1 MGSVS
6 EKLLGRIEPKTE
18 GQRRLLDAL
27 LSDRIKIVGV
37 FGPTGT
43 GKSLLSSAYGVD
55 AVSKGRYERFIITRP
70 VVDITTGRELTS
82 IELGDLYYKIASEYL
97 FDLLSAAVPREELSK
112 MIEDG
117 RIIVA
122 DPHFLRGRTFDNS
135 VIFFDD
141 AQSASPENVGE
152 VIMRIGEGSKLIVA
166 GDPIFQKDP
175 RVRLDGATLVRE
187 VLLGEEEAAVIDLGL
202 KDIVR
207 PGAKRGI
214 RLALEFR
221 MRKRELSETES
232 KILESARI
240 HAPDAD
246 VVTVVEFAERKE
258 EFGITGKAVPDAL
271 VVVKEGYMGRLV
283 GRGGERI
290 RAIEQDTELRI
301 RAIELTLD
309 LKGLVTSVHP
319 VSWIGR
325 HIVDV
330 DFAGPEI
337 VVTVRKG
344 SLGAFLGQRGN
355 YVRFLD
361 SIMRD
366 LMGIGVRVF
375 GG

>member
-1 MGSVS
+1 MS
-6 EKLLGRIEPKTE
+6 EKLLGKVEPKTE

-141 AQSASPENVGE
+141 VQSASPENVGE

-166 GDPIFQKDP
+166 GDPIFQRDP

-202 KDIVR
+202 RDIVR

-232 KILESARI
+232 KILESIRI

-246 VVTVVEFAERKE
+246 VVTVVADGLPTDVDALMLSLDGVRRATIVSGRLTLETAVGSKALPRVVQALSGTGADVMSIKVTSPNLESVFLHL
-258 EFGITGKAVPDAL
+258 TGK
-271 VVVKEGYMGRLV
+271 
-283 GRGGERI
+283 
-290 RAIEQDTELRI
+290 
-301 RAIELTLD
+301 TLD
-309 LKGLVTSVHP
+309 ETHDGE
-319 VSWIGR
+319 
-325 HIVDV
+325 D
-330 DFAGPEI
+330 
-337 VVTVRKG
+337 
-344 SLGAFLGQRGN
+344 
-355 YVRFLD
+355 
-361 SIMRD
+361 
-366 LMGIGVRVF
+366 
-375 GG
+375 